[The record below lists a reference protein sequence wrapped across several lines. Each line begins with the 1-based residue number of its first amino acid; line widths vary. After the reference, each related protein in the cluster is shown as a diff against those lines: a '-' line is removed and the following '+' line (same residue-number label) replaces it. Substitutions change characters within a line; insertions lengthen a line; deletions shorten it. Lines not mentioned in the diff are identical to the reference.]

1 MSKDLHKKL
10 KDFQK
15 HDTTFVNRYALLVF
29 LIGFVIHNKKLYSV
43 SIRYNSNRYI
53 TVVLTICEKLPK
65 MKVCKKEWFC
75 FQCSLQFDSS
85 SVFHLHL
92 RLLHKESIKIKVKGN
107 EPYINESFESEG
119 GFQEI

>member
-1 MSKDLHKKL
+1 M
-10 KDFQK
+10 
-15 HDTTFVNRYALLVF
+15 
-29 LIGFVIHNKKLYSV
+29 
-43 SIRYNSNRYI
+43 
-53 TVVLTICEKLPK
+53 VLTICEKLPK
-65 MKVCKKEWFC
+65 MKVCKKECFC

-119 GFQEI
+119 GFITKSDVEKKNNRKKEFKCKICNYRNRKRNDVNM